1 MQNIV
6 VDVEANLLNQKAKL
20 KAEEKDRIE
29 KEWMTYSEVKLEVME
44 NTIREMM
51 QRISRKDELVVQM
64 STCANSSKTEK
75 DPCPQT
81 LCSSSLVP
89 WFG

>member
-1 MQNIV
+1 
-6 VDVEANLLNQKAKL
+6 VEANLLNQKAKL
-20 KAEEKDRIE
+20 KAEDKDRIE
-29 KEWMTYSEVKLEVME
+29 EEWMTSSEVKLDVLE
-44 NTIREMM
+44 NTVREMM

-64 STCANSSKTEK
+64 TTCANSSRTEK

-81 LCSSSLVP
+81 LWSSSSVP